1 MAERGS
7 NLVVVINLG
16 SANVRMG
23 FASQDV
29 PFNIPHCIVR
39 CINPQ
44 EGKEQKFSVR
54 DQMLNYRASSSQNA
68 ERESAYDIVKEK
80 IPVIF
85 LLDYVWLCS

>member
-1 MAERGS
+1 MVAS
-7 NLVVVINLG
+7 HLSTCTSFVG

-54 DQMLNYRASSSQNA
+54 DQVMQIRGRPSYSVCCILA
-68 ERESAYDIVKEK
+68 
-80 IPVIF
+80 
-85 LLDYVWLCS
+85 L